1 MKKLFVVLL
10 ALCLFVMPAMAQTKD
25 EPEAINWEDLEKDF
39 NETGYGYEFYDIS
52 EHGFKIMIPNGLEPT
67 ELSQKDIENGFVRYF
82 ATEDQSVRVLISYRN
97 LGCETLADLEELIT
111 ENVEN
116 AKIAGYYIINGLDAL
131 IFLNPADEDLT
142 AAIGTTEPG
151 YFIQVSL
158 EPVISN
164 EEINKL
170 SGFIFG
176 SIQPLTEE
184 E

>member
-1 MKKLFVVLL
+1 M
-10 ALCLFVMPAMAQTKD
+10 
-25 EPEAINWEDLEKDF
+25 EKSPQKAF
-39 NETGYGYEFYDIS
+39 R
-52 EHGFKIMIPNGLEPT
+52 MI
-67 ELSQKDIENGFVRYF
+67 IIHGFVRYF
-82 ATEDQSVRVLISYRN
+82 ATEDQNVRVLISYRN

-116 AKIAGYYIINGLDAL
+116 ATIAGYYVINGLDAL

>member
-1 MKKLFVVLL
+1 M
-10 ALCLFVMPAMAQTKD
+10 
-25 EPEAINWEDLEKDF
+25 EKSPQKAF
-39 NETGYGYEFYDIS
+39 R
-52 EHGFKIMIPNGLEPT
+52 MI
-67 ELSQKDIENGFVRYF
+67 IIHGFVRYF
-82 ATEDQSVRVLISYRN
+82 ATEDQNVRVLISYRN

-116 AKIAGYYIINGLDAL
+116 ATIAGYYVINGLDAL

-184 E
+184 K